1 MASWRDGAEYAPTER
16 PDGFATPTAAP
27 LSAAEPWR
35 APTPGPLAA
44 PEDFD
49 APESAPLSSVSVRAE
64 STRDPRDPITTV
76 AAALAPAGA
85 PRVDRDPREPIVTSA
100 PRIPGPDWN
109 SDAGAQL
116 PPPTGLPLHRM
127 PPPAVPAPP
136 QPAAAPGF
144 PPPSMPQGAAGP
156 QRVAAPAS
164 GAQRQLALV
173 AGALSFLGFL
183 VPSIAPFV
191 LVGAGAL
198 GLRTTALTGRAG
210 SWALGVGLAT
220 VAVRFVTGSLGE
232 PSVLATLAALGFTF
246 AFVVGG
252 LRRR

>member
-27 LSAAEPWR
+27 LSAADPWR

-44 PEDFD
+44 PADFD
-49 APESAPLSSVSVRAE
+49 APESAPLSSVSVREE

-85 PRVDRDPREPIVTSA
+85 PHVDRDPREPIVTSA
-100 PRIPGPDWN
+100 PRIPGPDWH
-109 SDAGAQL
+109 SDEGAQL
-116 PPPTGLPLHRM
+116 PPPTGLPLHRVH
-127 PPPAVPAPP
+127 PPAVPAPLP
-136 QPAAAPGF
+136 PAAAPGL
-144 PPPSMPQGAAGP
+144 PPPSVAQRAAS
-156 QRVAAPAS
+156 PAS

>member
-44 PEDFD
+44 PADFD
-49 APESAPLSSVSVRAE
+49 APDSAPLSSVSVRDE

-76 AAALAPAGA
+76 AAALAPTGVAH
-85 PRVDRDPREPIVTSA
+85 VDRDPREPIVTSA
-100 PRIPGPDWN
+100 PRTPGPDWN

-116 PPPTGLPLHRM
+116 PPPTGLPLHRVH
-127 PPPAVPAPP
+127 PPAVPAPP
-136 QPAAAPGF
+136 PPAAAPGL
-144 PPPSMPQGAAGP
+144 PPPSVP
-156 QRVAAPAS
+156 QRAASPAS
-164 GAQRQLALV
+164 GPQRQLALV

-220 VAVRFVTGSLGE
+220 VAVRLVTGSLGE